1 LSDISNSL
9 HSLAADD
16 DRMFSW
22 LGLGK
27 RTRDGIE
34 VAQATTNA
42 ELPSIQFQGVLKYN
56 SVFVTDD
63 SLQRLMERGFGAK
76 RIRPIPA
83 AVRQSKQAAAP
94 RKEVDPE
101 EEEEEEDEEEE
112 EKGVANT
119 VVEKEMEEEDL
130 EEGTRGDEVEGKKIR
145 GAKTPQSKKSARQR
159 EEEEFEDSGPLL
171 LFDEEAFYLFEKRYL
186 VLDTLEGRRVTK
198 QQLWTKF
205 LEKNKNFPL
214 KYKVY
219 CYFRNLGYIVKTGIH
234 YGMDFAVYRTLP
246 SMCHSE
252 ICAMIVDATQP
263 FDVSEGLKGLP
274 STCQQSWR
282 HISTLTRVMPDV
294 MKLMTVCYVLPSNFV
309 ARGAPA
315 PAAAPTSDEDEAAA
329 AAAARGEEQ
338 QGPSSSPVL
347 TNQDL
352 LKEIFGGFA
361 GSSAAAPALDFS
373 SPAVLEQLHVRP
385 VTTLVRRLPC
395 KSDSY
400 QTIGDVQ
407 KKYRSCSILKAPRVQ
422 QMSKKK
428 RRKRRDH
435 TEVRLKAASK
445 HNKVWKQLMAPASTA
460 ATKPSANND
469 GCGGSDFSAAAS
481 ISRSQEKKQR
491 KKQKQDRKR
500 AKSEA
505 ASASVTAAP
514 LVAPA
519 AAAAAASYAFQEQ
532 QVGFAAAAVETEAVL
547 AATEAEPDHKK
558 RKTTPEQH
566 EFLLEQEQEQEQEQ
580 EPHKKAKRSK
590 TVPASVASPE
600 SESGTSRYPKRVR
613 V

>member
-1 LSDISNSL
+1 
-9 HSLAADD
+9 
-16 DRMFSW
+16 MFSW

-27 RTRDGIE
+27 RVRDSDE
-34 VAQATTNA
+34 RAASSV
-42 ELPSIQFQGVLKYN
+42 PSIQFQGVLKYN
-56 SVFVTDD
+56 SVFVTDE
-63 SLQRLMERGFGAK
+63 SLQRLTERGFGAK

-83 AVRQSKQAAAP
+83 AVRQSKQQAAAP
-94 RKEVDPE
+94 QREVEDE
-101 EEEEEEDEEEE
+101 EEEEEE
-112 EKGVANT
+112 KGDSNMAVD
-119 VVEKEMEEEDL
+119 KEMEGDEDM
-130 EEGTRGDEVEGKKIR
+130 EEGTRGVEVEGKKTR
-145 GAKTPQSKKSARQR
+145 GTKTPQAKKSARQR

-219 CYFRNLGYIVKTGIH
+219 CYFRDLGYIVKTGIH

-294 MKLMTVCYVLPSNFV
+294 MKLMTMCYVLPNNFV
-309 ARGAPA
+309 SRGAPA
-315 PAAAPTSDEDEAAA
+315 TVPTSNNEDS
-329 AAAARGEEQ
+329 AARGEDQE
-338 QGPSSSPVL
+338 GPSSSPVL
-347 TNQDL
+347 RNQDL

-361 GSSAAAPALDFS
+361 GSSAAVPALDFS

-445 HNKVWKQLMAPASTA
+445 HNKVWKQLMAPASSA
-460 ATKPSANND
+460 AAKPVANNSN
-469 GCGGSDFSAAAS
+469 SDAGNGVDFGAAAS

-491 KKQKQDRKR
+491 KKQKQERKR

-505 ASASVTAAP
+505 AATVAAAASGTVQEQQGRD
-514 LVAPA
+514 A
-519 AAAAAASYAFQEQ
+519 AAAA
-532 QVGFAAAAVETEAVL
+532 VVEPEAVL
-547 AATEAEPDHKK
+547 AATEAEPDNKK

-566 EFLLEQEQEQEQEQ
+566 EALPEQEEQEQEQEQ
-580 EPHKKAKRSK
+580 EPSPSKKAKRSK
-590 TVPASVASPE
+590 AVESTEPE
-600 SESGTSRYPKRVR
+600 SGSRYPKRGR